1 MNMKKTLLIV
11 ISIMLFFPLS
21 CQKKEEQSVSESTK
35 PKSPIIDTPAAGM
48 GHGTAGTKTEFKIVV
63 PPDVKD
69 MWTAVVLIVEDKQE
83 NTKKEYTVNIGGE
96 LVIPGSDLTVKVGP
110 FLPDF
115 KMNADTIT
123 SASKDP
129 NNPAVGIAIIQN
141 DNKIFPASG
150 EWGWLYAKFPTI
162 HSFQH
167 DRYGLKLKEGLK
179 EAADKPQQ

>member
-1 MNMKKTLLIV
+1 MKKALLII

-21 CQKKEEQSVSESTK
+21 CEKKEEQSVSETTK
-35 PKSPIIDTPAAGM
+35 PKSPIIDRPAAGM
-48 GHGTAGTKTEFKIVV
+48 GHGVTVPKTELKIVV

-69 MWTAVVLIVEDKQE
+69 TWTAVVLIVEDKQE
-83 NTKKEYTVNIGGE
+83 NTKNEYTVNIGGE
-96 LVIPGSDLTVKVGP
+96 LAIPGSDLIVKVGP

-129 NNPAVGIAIIQN
+129 NNPAVGIAIMQN
-141 DNKIFPASG
+141 EKKIFPASG

-179 EAADKPQQ
+179 EAAEKTPQ